1 MKNYTWNMFANI
13 KNGQMARKK
22 FIIHRY
28 KKICRNFLNILWDEG
43 FILGYKI
50 DHNILKIFLKYNN
63 SKPVINT
70 IKLISK
76 PGHKIYYRL
85 NQLWKMDDM
94 KGLIIISTNKG
105 LMSLKNCKKYKLGG
119 KPFIIVK

>member
-1 MKNYTWNMFANI
+1 MFANI

-22 FIIHRY
+22 YILQKY
-28 KKICRNFLNILWDEG
+28 KKICKNFLNILWDEG

-50 DHNILKIFLKYNN
+50 HDNMLKIFLKYTNT
-63 SKPVINT
+63 KPVISS

-76 PGHKIYYRL
+76 PGHKLYYRL
-85 NQLWKMDDM
+85 NQLWKINDM
-94 KGLIIISTNKG
+94 NGLIIVSTNKG
-105 LMSLKNCKKYKLGG
+105 LMSLKNCKKHKIGG